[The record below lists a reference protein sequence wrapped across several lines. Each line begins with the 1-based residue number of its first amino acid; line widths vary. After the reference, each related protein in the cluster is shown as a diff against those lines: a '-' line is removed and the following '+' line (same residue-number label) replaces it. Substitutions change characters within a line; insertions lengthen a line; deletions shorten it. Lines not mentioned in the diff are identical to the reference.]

1 MAIKTHAI
9 GFRLGHIRGWD
20 ANWIAPTKKMP
31 ALLREDFT
39 IRAYIYKKLPKDVIA
54 RVVIARDIKSTT
66 VTIHT
71 SKPGVLIGAK
81 GAKIAEATQALKK
94 VVQGG
99 NLQLNVSEIKVPELD
114 AQLVA
119 RSIVAQ
125 IENNSHYKRVVKY
138 AISSTIRAGAQG
150 IEVWIGG
157 RLAGAEI
164 ARREKYKEGRIPR
177 HTIRADIDYASEP
190 AHTTYGV
197 IGIKVWIFKREVHGA
212 RDLSRNIEVIPSQR
226 EGFRSHLSTRRPRT
240 NQR

>member
-1 MAIKTHAI
+1 MAIKTHAT
-9 GFRLGHIRGWD
+9 GFRLGRIRGWD
-20 ANWIAPTKKMP
+20 ANWIATTKKVP

-39 IRAYIYKKLPKDVIA
+39 IRAYIHKKLPKDVIA

-94 VVQGG
+94 VVQG

-119 RSIVAQ
+119 RSIAAQ

-164 ARREKYKEGRIPR
+164 ARQEKYKEGRIPR
-177 HTIRADIDYASEP
+177 HTIRADIGYASEP

-197 IGIKVWIFKREVHGA
+197 IGIKVWIFKREVYGA
-212 RDLSRNIEVIPSQR
+212 RDLSRNIEVVPSKR
-226 EGFRSHLSTRRPRT
+226 EDFRSHPNTRRPRT